1 MIYFDNRQDLIKIDE
16 EIENIVEK
24 SIEAALKEIE
34 FTDDYEVSVSFV
46 GDEEIHELNRDYREV
61 DRTTDV
67 LSFPMDDEFTNM
79 LGDIVININKVIEQA
94 KEYGHSEKREI
105 SYLTVH
111 SSLHLMGF
119 DHEEEEDKK
128 EMRAVEDRVMEKL
141 EISR

>member
-16 EIENIVEK
+16 EIEKIVEK
-24 SIEAALKEIE
+24 SIEAALEEIE

-46 GDEEIHELNRDYREV
+46 GDEEIHELNRDYRGV

>member
-16 EIENIVEK
+16 EIEKIVE
-24 SIEAALKEIE
+24 SSVEAALKEIE

-46 GDEEIHELNRDYREV
+46 GDEEIHELNRDYRGV

-79 LGDIVININKVIEQA
+79 LGDIVININKVIDQA

>member
-16 EIENIVEK
+16 EIEKIVEK
-24 SIEAALKEIE
+24 SIEAALEEIE

-46 GDEEIHELNRDYREV
+46 GDEEIHELNRDYRGV

-128 EMRAVEDRVMEKL
+128 DMRAVEDRVMEKL

>member
-46 GDEEIHELNRDYREV
+46 DDEEIHELNRDYRGV

-111 SSLHLMGF
+111 STLHLMGF

>member
-46 GDEEIHELNRDYREV
+46 GDEEIHELNRDYRGV

-94 KEYGHSEKREI
+94 NEYGHSEKREI

-111 SSLHLMGF
+111 STLHLMGF

>member
-16 EIENIVEK
+16 EIEKIVEK
-24 SIEAALKEIE
+24 SIEAALREIE

-46 GDEEIHELNRDYREV
+46 GDEEIHELNRDYRGV

>member
-1 MIYFDNRQDLIKIDE
+1 MIYFDNRQDLIEIDE
-16 EIENIVEK
+16 EIEKIVEI
-24 SIEAALKEIE
+24 SVEAALKMID

-46 GDEEIHELNRDYREV
+46 GDEEIHELNRDYRGV

-111 SSLHLMGF
+111 STLHLMGF

>member
-1 MIYFDNRQDLIKIDE
+1 MIYFDNRQDLIKIDK

-46 GDEEIHELNRDYREV
+46 GDDEIHELNRDYRGV

>member
-16 EIENIVEK
+16 EIEKIVEK

-46 GDEEIHELNRDYREV
+46 GDEEIHELNRDYRGV

-79 LGDIVININKVIEQA
+79 LGDIVININKVIDQA

>member
-16 EIENIVEK
+16 EIEKIVEI
-24 SIEAALKEIE
+24 SVEAALKEID

-46 GDEEIHELNRDYREV
+46 GDEEIHELNRDYRGV

-79 LGDIVININKVIEQA
+79 LGDIVININKVIDQA

>member
-16 EIENIVEK
+16 EIEKIVEK

-46 GDEEIHELNRDYREV
+46 GDNEIHELNRDYRGV

-111 SSLHLMGF
+111 STLHLMGF

>member
-46 GDEEIHELNRDYREV
+46 CDEEIHELNRDYRGV

-111 SSLHLMGF
+111 STLHLMGF

>member
-16 EIENIVEK
+16 EIEKIVEK

-46 GDEEIHELNRDYREV
+46 GDEEIHELNRDYRGV

-119 DHEEEEDKK
+119 DHEKEEDKK

>member
-16 EIENIVEK
+16 EIEKIVEI
-24 SIEAALKEIE
+24 SVEAALKEID

-46 GDEEIHELNRDYREV
+46 GDEEIHELNRDYRGV

-79 LGDIVININKVIEQA
+79 LGDIVININKVIDQA

-111 SSLHLMGF
+111 STLHLMGF

>member
-46 GDEEIHELNRDYREV
+46 GDDEIHELNRDYRGV

-79 LGDIVININKVIEQA
+79 LGDIVININKVIDQA

>member
-46 GDEEIHELNRDYREV
+46 GDEEIHELNMDYRGV

-94 KEYGHSEKREI
+94 NEYGHSEKREI

-111 SSLHLMGF
+111 STLHLMGF

>member
-111 SSLHLMGF
+111 STLHLMGF

>member
-16 EIENIVEK
+16 EIEKIVEK

-34 FTDDYEVSVSFV
+34 FTEDYEVSVSFV
-46 GDEEIHELNRDYREV
+46 GDEEIHELNRDYRGV

-67 LSFPMDDEFTNM
+67 LSFPMEDEFTNM

-111 SSLHLMGF
+111 STLHLMGF
-119 DHEEEEDKK
+119 DHKEEEDKK

>member
-16 EIENIVEK
+16 EIEKIVEK

-46 GDEEIHELNRDYREV
+46 GDEEIHELNRDYRGV

-111 SSLHLMGF
+111 STLHLMGF

-128 EMRAVEDRVMEKL
+128 DMRAVEDRVMENL
-141 EISR
+141 EINR

>member
-46 GDEEIHELNRDYREV
+46 GDEEIHELNRDYRGV

-119 DHEEEEDKK
+119 DHEKEEDKK

>member
-16 EIENIVEK
+16 EIEKIVEK

-34 FTDDYEVSVSFV
+34 FTEDYEVSVSFV
-46 GDEEIHELNRDYREV
+46 GDEEIHELNRDYRGV

-111 SSLHLMGF
+111 STLHLMGF
-119 DHEEEEDKK
+119 DHKEEEDKK

>member
-16 EIENIVEK
+16 EIEKIVEK
-24 SIEAALKEIE
+24 SIEAALEEIE
-34 FTDDYEVSVSFV
+34 FIDDYEVSVSFV
-46 GDEEIHELNRDYREV
+46 GDEEIHELNRDYRGV

-111 SSLHLMGF
+111 STLHLMGF

>member
-1 MIYFDNRQDLIKIDE
+1 MIYLDNRQDLIKIDE
-16 EIENIVEK
+16 EIEKIVEK
-24 SIEAALKEIE
+24 SIEAALKEID
-34 FTDDYEVSVSFV
+34 FTEDYEVSVSFV
-46 GDEEIHELNRDYREV
+46 GDEEIHELNRDYRGV

-111 SSLHLMGF
+111 STLHLMGF

>member
-16 EIENIVEK
+16 EIEKIVEK
-24 SIEAALKEIE
+24 SIEAALEEIE

-46 GDEEIHELNRDYREV
+46 GDEEIHELNRDYRGV

-79 LGDIVININKVIEQA
+79 LGDIVININKVIDQA

-111 SSLHLMGF
+111 STLHLMGF

>member
-46 GDEEIHELNRDYREV
+46 GDDEIHELNRDYRGV

-79 LGDIVININKVIEQA
+79 LGDIVININKVIDQA

-119 DHEEEEDKK
+119 DNEEEEDKK

>member
-16 EIENIVEK
+16 EIEKIVEK

-46 GDEEIHELNRDYREV
+46 GDEEIHELNRDYRGV

-111 SSLHLMGF
+111 STLHLMGF

-128 EMRAVEDRVMEKL
+128 EMRAVEDRIMEKL

>member
-16 EIENIVEK
+16 EIEKIVEK
-24 SIEAALKEIE
+24 SIEAALKEID
-34 FTDDYEVSVSFV
+34 FTEDYEVSVSFV
-46 GDEEIHELNRDYREV
+46 GDEEIHELNRDYRGV

-111 SSLHLMGF
+111 STLHLMGF

>member
-16 EIENIVEK
+16 EIEKIVEK

-46 GDEEIHELNRDYREV
+46 GDEEIHELNRDYRGV

-79 LGDIVININKVIEQA
+79 LGDIVININKVIDQA

-111 SSLHLMGF
+111 STLHLMGF

>member
-16 EIENIVEK
+16 EIEKIVEK

-46 GDEEIHELNRDYREV
+46 GDEEIHELNRDYRGV

-79 LGDIVININKVIEQA
+79 LGDIVININKVIDQA

-111 SSLHLMGF
+111 SCLHLMGF

>member
-46 GDEEIHELNRDYREV
+46 GDEEIHELNRDYRGV

>member
-16 EIENIVEK
+16 EIEKIVEI
-24 SIEAALKEIE
+24 SVEAALKEID

-46 GDEEIHELNRDYREV
+46 SDEEIHELNRDYRGV

>member
-16 EIENIVEK
+16 EIEKIVEK
-24 SIEAALKEIE
+24 SIEAALKEID

-46 GDEEIHELNRDYREV
+46 GDEEIHELNRDYRGV

>member
-1 MIYFDNRQDLIKIDE
+1 MIYFDNRQDLIEIDE
-16 EIENIVEK
+16 EIEMIVE
-24 SIEAALKEIE
+24 SSVEAALKEIE
-34 FTDDYEVSVSFV
+34 FTEDYEVSVSFV
-46 GDEEIHELNRDYREV
+46 GDEEIHELNRDYRGI

-111 SSLHLMGF
+111 STLHLMGF

>member
-16 EIENIVEK
+16 EIEKIVEK

-34 FTDDYEVSVSFV
+34 FTEDYEVSVSFV
-46 GDEEIHELNRDYREV
+46 GDEEIHELNRDYRGV

-111 SSLHLMGF
+111 STLHLMGF

>member
-16 EIENIVEK
+16 EIEKIVEK

-34 FTDDYEVSVSFV
+34 FTDDFEVYVSFV
-46 GDEEIHELNRDYREV
+46 GDEEIHELNRDYRVV

-67 LSFPMDDEFTNM
+67 LSFPMYDEFTNM

>member
-46 GDEEIHELNRDYREV
+46 GDNEIHELNRDYRGV

-128 EMRAVEDRVMEKL
+128 EMRAVGDRVMENL

>member
-34 FTDDYEVSVSFV
+34 FTEDYEVSVSFV
-46 GDEEIHELNRDYREV
+46 GDEEIHELNRDYRGV

-111 SSLHLMGF
+111 STLHLMGF

>member
-16 EIENIVEK
+16 EIEKIVEK
-24 SIEAALKEIE
+24 SIEAALKEID
-34 FTDDYEVSVSFV
+34 FTEDYEVSVSFV
-46 GDEEIHELNRDYREV
+46 GDEEIHELNRDYRGV

>member
-1 MIYFDNRQDLIKIDE
+1 MIYFDNRQDLIEIDE
-16 EIENIVEK
+16 EIEKIVEK
-24 SIEAALKEIE
+24 SIEAALKEID

-46 GDEEIHELNRDYREV
+46 GDEEIHELNRDYRGV

-111 SSLHLMGF
+111 STLHLMGF